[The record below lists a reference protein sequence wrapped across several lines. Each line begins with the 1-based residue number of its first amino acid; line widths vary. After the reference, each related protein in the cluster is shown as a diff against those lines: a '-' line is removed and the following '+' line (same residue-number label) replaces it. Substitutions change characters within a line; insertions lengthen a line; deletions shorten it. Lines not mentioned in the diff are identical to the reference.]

1 MHTRLR
7 LLALVGVSAVA
18 LAAAS
23 SAFAFHC
30 TVVRKPTG
38 SGSAGS
44 IVVQVNSDG
53 TVTPL
58 SAELF
63 VAPNGNPEG
72 GFFTVTWVDPSG
84 DTISV
89 NDVFSHGVRP
99 DGALMSGPG
108 GTSECDGVGI
118 DDVFNCLGIEE

>member
-1 MHTRLR
+1 MATAFA
-7 LLALVGVSAVA
+7 ALSAA
-18 LAAAS
+18 G

-30 TVVRKPTG
+30 TVVSKPTG
-38 SGSAGS
+38 SGSAGT
-44 IVVQVNSDG
+44 ITVQVNGDG

-58 SAELF
+58 AANLN
-63 VAPNGNPEG
+63 VAPNGNPKG

-84 DTISV
+84 NTISV

-118 DDVFNCLGIEE
+118 DDVFSCLGIKE

>member
-1 MHTRLR
+1 MRRGLI
-7 LLALVGVSAVA
+7 LLTTALVA
-18 LAAAS
+18 LTAAG

-30 TVVRKPTG
+30 TVVKKPTG
-38 SGSAGS
+38 SGSAGT
-44 IVVQVNSDG
+44 ITVQVNDDN

-58 SAELF
+58 SAT
-63 VAPNGNPEG
+63 VNTAPNGNPEG
-72 GFFTVTWVDPSG
+72 GFFTITWVRPDGS
-84 DTISV
+84 TISV

>member
-1 MHTRLR
+1 MRRGLILIAT
-7 LLALVGVSAVA
+7 ALVA
-18 LAAAS
+18 LTAAS
-23 SAFAFHC
+23 SALAFHC
-30 TVVRKPTG
+30 TVVKKPTG
-38 SGSAGS
+38 SGSAGT
-44 IVVQVNSDG
+44 ITVRVNDDN

-58 SAELF
+58 SATLN

-72 GFFTVTWVDPSG
+72 GFFTITWVRPDGS
-84 DTISV
+84 TISV

>member
-1 MHTRLR
+1 MRIRLI
-7 LLALVGVSAVA
+7 ALIGVTTVA

-23 SAFAFHC
+23 SALGFHC

-44 IVVQVNSDG
+44 IIVQVDADG
-53 TVTPL
+53 TATPL
-58 SAELF
+58 SATLN

-72 GFFTVTWVDPSG
+72 GFFTVTWLLPDG
-84 DTISV
+84 ATQV

-99 DGALMSGPG
+99 DGALMSGPN